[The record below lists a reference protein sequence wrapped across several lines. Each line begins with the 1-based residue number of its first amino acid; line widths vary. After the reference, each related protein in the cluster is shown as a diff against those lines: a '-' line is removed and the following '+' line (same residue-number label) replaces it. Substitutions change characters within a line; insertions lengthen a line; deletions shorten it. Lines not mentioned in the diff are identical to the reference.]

1 MSEGVLGFYYAEVV
15 GVEQL
20 TTHMVRVTFGGEHL
34 ARYEGIGAPDECV
47 AVYFPRNGETAPP
60 PMTEVDGVWWYHGV
74 EDVPDGRNYTVRRLN
89 SAAGE
94 LIIDFFAHDGGV
106 AATWA
111 LQAAVGQRVLL
122 ARPRSWY
129 RVPADVQWQ
138 LLVADMT
145 GLPALGRIIE
155 ELPAGVRVHA
165 VVEVLE
171 RGDIQSFD
179 TAASVTYDWHI
190 GSGNG
195 DCASVLD
202 DAVRKYELPE
212 GVGYVWFAGE
222 AASSRVVRKYFRK
235 DRGFDIAHFHII
247 GYWRARSEQW
257 LEKYKKYQDQALALY
272 NSVIEAGRT
281 EQEASEEF
289 DAMLERVGL

>member
-1 MSEGVLGFYYAEVV
+1 MSEGELGFYYADVT
-15 GVEQL
+15 GVDQL

-34 ARYEGIGAPDECV
+34 ARYKGIGAPDECV
-47 AVYFPRNGETAPP
+47 AVYFPRTGETSPP
-60 PMTEVDGVWWYHGV
+60 PMTEVDGVWWYHGI
-74 EDVPDGRNYTVRRLN
+74 EDVPEGRNYTVRRLN

-94 LIIDFFAHDGGV
+94 LIIDFVAHDGGV

-122 ARPRSWY
+122 TRPRSWY

-155 ELPAGVRVHA
+155 ELPAGARAHA

-171 RGDIQSFD
+171 RGDIQTFD
-179 TAASVTYDWHI
+179 TAGCVTYDWRI

-202 DAVRKYELPE
+202 DAVRSYELPE

-235 DRGFDIAHFHII
+235 DRGFDIAHLDII
-247 GYWRARSEQW
+247 GYWRAQSELW